1 MSKESQLP
9 ARSNWEYLLP
19 ALAVIS
25 LIASCILISK
35 NKFFWNDELF
45 SYYFTSD
52 PSLKGMLTAFHDKIN
67 NTPLLYFLLGWIWDK
82 AFGSSEL
89 SLRLF
94 SSLGMCIALV
104 VTWVVVRRHFNLWA
118 TTVGVLGVFCTSEV
132 ILLQNAEA
140 RMYGLYLTLSAFALL
155 LYDDFYREDKPST
168 KMLVLNFVVHVA
180 IVHTHLFGGF
190 YSGAILLSLFVADR
204 FFTLFRPK
212 VYLSIILSWV
222 TILFY
227 IPSFLNQA
235 DAGKP
240 RTWLPEPV
248 FRDLLDMFHFET
260 STFVHHALPVLL
272 VIISF
277 FLFFGREGRG
287 ADQVEEP
294 DQIEKNKSRVPM
306 MVLAVAFL
314 VLPVFIWLI
323 SKTIKPIFWER
334 YMIPS
339 ALGWVI
345 VLAYFSSRL
354 FYRPDIR
361 RKVHAKGGVFHFLPS
376 FVYMV
381 FALGL
386 LTYFL
391 TRPLLYARTVKVY
404 AQPGTTDATGGYDE
418 LPVVIQM
425 AGPFLERIHYAP
437 NPERYYYILD
447 WEAAVDEH
455 SGLFTPQEYKHM
467 EAIKR
472 NYPHLFQNNVLTTEE
487 FLKRFDRFIVLDHPD
502 YLNQCP
508 LDPKGLETARVWDE
522 IQCPQWVEKRL
533 IDNTSYKVTFLND
546 QNWFA
551 VLLVEKRKNAE
562 DLQSNSQAQV
572 EEQSFNK
579 TD

>member
-9 ARSNWEYLLP
+9 VRPYWEYVLP
-19 ALAVIS
+19 ALAIIS
-25 LIASCILISK
+25 LLVSCIYVSG
-35 NKFFWNDELF
+35 NKFFWNDELY

-52 PSLKGMLTAFHDKIN
+52 PSFTGMLSAFHDKIN

-94 SSLGMCIALV
+94 SSLGMCVALV
-104 VTWVVVRRHFNLWA
+104 VTWVVVRRHFGLWS

-140 RMYGLYLTLSAFALL
+140 RMYGLFLALSAFALL
-155 LYDDFYREDKPST
+155 LYDQFYRNFKPSN
-168 KMLVLNFVVHVA
+168 KQLILNSCVHIA

-190 YSGAILLSLFVADR
+190 YSGAILLAMLVADW
-204 FFTLFRPK
+204 FFNIFRLR

-235 DAGKP
+235 DAGNP
-240 RTWLPEPV
+240 RTWLPEPI
-248 FRDLLDMFHFET
+248 FRDLLDMFHFHA
-260 STFVHHALPVLL
+260 STFLHQSLPLLLL
-272 VIISF
+272 VISVFII
-277 FLFFGREGRG
+277 FGRELKGTTLQR
-287 ADQVEEP
+287 EP
-294 DQIEKNKSRVPM
+294 APTTNTQSIIPL
-306 MVLAVAFL
+306 MVLTVAFL
-314 VLPVFIWLI
+314 VLPVFIWVI

-345 VLAYFSSRL
+345 VLAYFSSYIFHL
-354 FYRPDIR
+354 SVF
-361 RKVHAKGGVFHFLPS
+361 KKQVHSKAVKFRHLPS
-376 FVYMV
+376 FMIGISAFV
-381 FALGL
+381 L
-386 LTYFL
+386 LAFFL
-391 TRPLLYARTVKVY
+391 CRPLMYANTVKKY
-404 AQPGTTDATGGYDE
+404 DQPGTTDATGGYND
-418 LPVVIQM
+418 LPVVLQM

-447 WEAAVDEH
+447 WEAAVDEN

-487 FLKRFDRFIVLDHPD
+487 FLQRFDRFLVLDHPD
-502 YLNQCP
+502 YLRECP
-508 LDPKGLETARVWDE
+508 LEPQGLETAREWDD
-522 IQCPQWVEKRL
+522 IQCPQWVEMRL
-533 IDNTSYKVTFLND
+533 LNNDAYNVTFLND
-546 QNWFA
+546 DNWFS
-551 VLLVEKRKNAE
+551 VLLVEKQE
-562 DLQSNSQAQV
+562 DLRP
-572 EEQSFNK
+572 EE
-579 TD
+579 